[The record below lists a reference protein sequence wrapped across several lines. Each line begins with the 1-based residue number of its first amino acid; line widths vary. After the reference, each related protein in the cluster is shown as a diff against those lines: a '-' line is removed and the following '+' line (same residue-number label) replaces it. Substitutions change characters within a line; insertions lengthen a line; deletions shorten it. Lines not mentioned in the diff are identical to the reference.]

1 MAIITPQALYEEYA
15 SDPSGL
21 GYAIGNGVSFNDKQA
36 QINLVRDTI
45 IVKLISVDAETVDP
59 GEIKQTLAVQLIR
72 DAIDTDEY
80 EANCIPSSN
89 DDVELEKKAAVRQK
103 IATFWGGSDGQ
114 SQFSFTDGAIAQIL
128 DTFGAAQW
136 PLTRANIIALRD
148 VEGSRAA
155 QLFGQPDAPVSRDD
169 MYAAEDYATA
179 NALPS
184 LVE

>member
-1 MAIITPQALYEEYA
+1 MAEITPQALYEEFA
-15 SDPSGL
+15 NDPTAL

-45 IVKLISVDAETVDP
+45 IVQMISVDAEVVNP
-59 GEIKQTLAVQLIR
+59 GQIKRTLAVQAIR

-80 EANCIPSSN
+80 ELNCIPSSN
-89 DDVELEKKAAVRQK
+89 TDNELEKKAAIRQK
-103 IATFWGGSDGQ
+103 IATFWSGSDGQ

-128 DTFGAAQW
+128 DTFPNATW
-136 PLTRANIIALRD
+136 PSTRANILGLRD
-148 VEGSRAA
+148 QEGSRAT
-155 QLFGQPDAPVSRDD
+155 QLFGSPDAPVSRAD

-179 NALPS
+179 NSLPS